1 MKKLM
6 LIVAFAGVASFA
18 FAQKP
23 VAGDRTAEVGLN
35 LQTGTAAI
43 SYTVP
48 QLRFRQFMTDDMAYR
63 LRISMGST
71 STTNGFD
78 FGTYSWEAK
87 TNTGFGINL
96 SPGIEK
102 HMKGTGKLSPYMGAE
117 ANISFNTGATAETS
131 NGSSSSI
138 ANAANGDKYSLTG
151 GSIFGFG
158 VGVVMGADY
167 YVTDGVY
174 VGVEYGLG
182 LFNMTSAGEG
192 ETKTT
197 VGGGAEVTAKS
208 TTAST
213 FSLFG
218 VNGGGVRLGYK
229 F

>member
-23 VAGDRTAEVGLN
+23 VTGDRTAEVGLN
-35 LQTGTAAI
+35 FQTGTAAI

-48 QLRFRQFMTDDMAYR
+48 ELRFRKFMTDDMAYR
-63 LRISMGST
+63 LRVNLGST
-71 STTNGFD
+71 SNTDAFD

-87 TNTGFGINL
+87 TGSGFGINL
-96 SPGIEK
+96 SPGVEM

-117 ANISFNTGATAETS
+117 VNIMFNTGATAETT

-138 ANAANGDKYSLTG
+138 AGAANGDKYSMKG
-151 GSIFGFG
+151 GSMFGFG
-158 VGVVMGADY
+158 AGVVMGADY
-167 YVTDGVY
+167 YVADGVY

-182 LFNMTSAGEG
+182 LFNMTSVGEG

-208 TTAST
+208 ATNKT
-213 FSLFG
+213 FDLFG
-218 VNGGGVRLGYK
+218 VSGGGVRLGYK